1 MSSSIEEWAPRVG
14 IGRAC
19 AAFGVSRRSYNHRR
33 QAAEGRL
40 PARRSKAKP
49 VSEHRP
55 VPWKLSPDERARV
68 RDVLCSERFGDLAPA
83 QVYATLLDE
92 GTYLCSER
100 TMYRILHEH
109 DLVRERRR
117 GHRRHG
123 HAPPRVHATG
133 PNQAWS
139 WDISRL
145 RGPAPRSW
153 FYLYVV
159 LDIFSRKIVAWSI
172 DTIESDKVAK
182 ALITRGCQR
191 EGIDADQLILHS
203 DRGAQMTSTTIA
215 ELLEDLGAI
224 PVAQH
229 LADHFHGRVLEQHGI
244 RTLQE
249 VDLHSDAPVAEE
261 MLAT

>member
-1 MSSSIEEWAPRVG
+1 MEAV
-14 IGRAC
+14 
-19 AAFGVSRRSYNHRR
+19 
-33 QAAEGRL
+33 
-40 PARRSKAKP
+40 
-49 VSEHRP
+49 
-55 VPWKLSPDERARV
+55 PDERARV
-68 RDVLCSERFGDLAPA
+68 RDVLCSERFRGPAPA

-117 GHRRHG
+117 GAPPPR

-182 ALITRGCQR
+182 TLISRGCAR
-191 EGIDADQLILHS
+191 ERASTQ
-203 DRGAQMTSTTIA
+203 TSCCCTPT
-215 ELLEDLGAI
+215 E
-224 PVAQH
+224 
-229 LADHFHGRVLEQHGI
+229 
-244 RTLQE
+244 
-249 VDLHSDAPVAEE
+249 APR
-261 MLAT
+261 